1 MKEKL
6 LLEIEEGIKRILIS
20 ELEVKPEVIA
30 TVNSDTPL
38 LGRGVGLD
46 SIETLALVAGIEHE
60 FNIQVD
66 DADLTLDLFKRIG
79 ILAEYVLQKIQ
90 NQKDPTTGVVST

>member
-6 LLEIEEGIKRILIS
+6 LLEIEERIKRILIS
-20 ELEVKPEVIA
+20 ELEVRPEVIA
-30 TVNSDTPL
+30 TVDSDTPL

-66 DADLTLDLFKRIG
+66 DADLTLDLFRRIG

-90 NQKDPTTGVVST
+90 NQKDRSTGVVST